1 MLQPI
6 IRRIDILEKTVRRL
20 ITLTYRSEVTGGF
33 AIVAYADLPTPN
45 LTGGR
50 AYYCSNCRKAGEGVG
65 VGTGMIVVETNLASV
80 ATWVNVD
87 NMTQAAQV

>member
-6 IRRIDILEKTVRRL
+6 IRRIDLLEKAVRRL
-20 ITLTYRSEVTGGF
+20 TTLTYRSEVTGGF
-33 AIVAYADLPTPN
+33 AIAAYADLPTPN

-50 AYYCSNCRKAGEGVG
+50 VYYCSNCRKSGEGVG

-80 ATWVNVD
+80 ATWVNID
-87 NMTQAAQV
+87 DMTQSAQV